1 MVVNKELN
9 KAINIIFLTGSDDSA
24 LPILKK
30 MLTLYNRDPE
40 LGIKALAEWYDMD
53 DKVLWDDKYHCEDD
67 GLGQSPSI
75 NEFSD
80 FCKINSIGFSPAL
93 IWERKLVPAYFV
105 NPGKLKKLYFMK

>member
-1 MVVNKELN
+1 MSLIARIAGGNEGLFRMK
-9 KAINIIFLTGSDDSA
+9 FRS
-24 LPILKK
+24 
-30 MLTLYNRDPE
+30 Y
-40 LGIKALAEWYDMD
+40 KALAEWYDMD
-53 DKVLWDDKYHCEDD
+53 EKILWDHKYHCEDG

-75 NEFSD
+75 KEFSD